1 MYKGIGASGG
11 IGIGKV
17 IQIRETELD
26 FAVRESQDS
35 ETEKKRLAAAMNV
48 FCSKTKEKAESIRER
63 AGDKEAEILEGQ
75 LLMIQDPSMQ
85 DEINRMIQEGKCAE
99 EAVATAC
106 DMFILMFSSVEDELT
121 QQRAT
126 DIADLKARMLEILLG
141 VEELDLSCLPSG
153 TILVAHDL
161 TPSMT
166 AGIDRKN
173 VCGIITETG
182 GMTSHS
188 AILARALGIPAVLS
202 VVQAMDFLTDGIDVI
217 VDGNCGIVLPS
228 PDGEQVKSY
237 VLKQEELQRE
247 RQEIEKYKG
256 KKTVTNDGTIVELVA
271 NIGNPKDVQE
281 VLDGDGEGV
290 GLFRTEFLFMDREGA
305 PSEEEQFQA
314 YREVAEKMGGRPVI
328 IRTLDVGGDKEIPY
342 LGLEKEENPFLGYRA
357 IRFCLGHK
365 QLYQSQLRALLRAS
379 HYGNISIMIPL
390 ITCIEELRE
399 VKKWIDDLKQELDAT
414 HIPYAMGIRVGV
426 MIETPAACQIADL
439 LAKEADFFSIG
450 TNDLTSYTM
459 AADRGNAEVASLNS
473 YFQPAVLRS
482 IRSVIRA
489 GKEAGIMVGMC
500 GEAAADVKMIPL
512 LLAFGLEEF
521 SVNPVSVLKV
531 RAQIHKWRIEKAN
544 SLAEKVMAAATEEEV
559 KGILSGN

>member
-414 HIPYAMGIRVGV
+414 HIPYARGIRVGV

-531 RAQIHKWRIEKAN
+531 RAQIHKWSMEQAEC
-544 SLAEKVMAAATEEEV
+544 LTEKVMAAATEKEV
-559 KGILSGN
+559 LAAFDE

>member
-357 IRFCLGHK
+357 IRFCLGHR

-414 HIPYAMGIRVGV
+414 HIPYARGIRVGV

-500 GEAAADVKMIPL
+500 GEAAADEKMIPL

-521 SVNPVSVLKV
+521 SVNPVTVLKV
-531 RAQIHKWRIEKAN
+531 RSQIHKWRIEKAN